1 MERTIA
7 RPDIRELPHF
17 LFSAPEDDAWVVEK
31 TDEKGTTVF
40 TARRGAAIYRIT
52 LLENSLLNGSLRQ
65 ASAKYVA
72 NYYRNGEK
80 NDMIERG
87 VKRGLYELSNVT
99 MGQETIDDKLYY
111 TMKYSTESQK
121 HFESTRLYVFFPFEY
136 GNDYFLVVH
145 YSEAAPSRELLTFSF
160 ESELLRILRTVAHK
174 PARSGEQDR
183 IAHRQ
188 APQGSLMEFFPG
200 AYSVTQLPL
209 PQSALEIRCQKHIN
223 KGWKAYVSFIG
234 MKKGPIFL
242 VVFTGKKFK
251 APGKNLFT
259 LSPRKGIPAG
269 GTRNWGY
276 VFDRN
281 HDGKVDYLAFLDGP
295 SPVAPDEQNGDLP
308 NLTKQF
314 TGKELKEIIIPNTK
328 LVFWHMADDNYD
340 GYHDGVAVSMRKLES
355 GWIDGWIVA
364 RDVDFD
370 GRYDSCKFFQGKLH
384 SEHGDCEEDPVGYHV
399 TNRKPSG
406 LLKIPPP
413 RESFLSM
420 INAAAEKCQLSGDSF
435 HKNGR

>member
-1 MERTIA
+1 MSKGFITLLVFSGVVLIFGCPMERTIA
-7 RPDIRELPHF
+7 RPNIRELPHF

-40 TARRGAAIYRIT
+40 TARRGAAICRIT

-121 HFESTRLYVFFPFEY
+121 HFESARLYVFFPFEY

-242 VVFTGKKFK
+242 VVFTGKNSKHLEKTSSHSVQEKGYRQEGQEIGAMCLIGIMTEKSIILPFSMGRVPLPQMSRM
-251 APGKNLFT
+251 AIYPTLQNNL
-259 LSPRKGIPAG
+259 R
-269 GTRNWGY
+269 
-276 VFDRN
+276 
-281 HDGKVDYLAFLDGP
+281 
-295 SPVAPDEQNGDLP
+295 
-308 NLTKQF
+308 
-314 TGKELKEIIIPNTK
+314 
-328 LVFWHMADDNYD
+328 
-340 GYHDGVAVSMRKLES
+340 
-355 GWIDGWIVA
+355 
-364 RDVDFD
+364 
-370 GRYDSCKFFQGKLH
+370 GRS
-384 SEHGDCEEDPVGYHV
+384 
-399 TNRKPSG
+399 
-406 LLKIPPP
+406 
-413 RESFLSM
+413 
-420 INAAAEKCQLSGDSF
+420 
-435 HKNGR
+435 